1 MFRKIFKK
9 KKNLI
14 NVMIYKEIID
24 CSSFYTIRNFV
35 TDERK
40 IVMKGKR
47 CDESRRK
54 RN

>member
-9 KKNLI
+9 KKNFI
-14 NVMIYKEIID
+14 NVMVYKEIID
-24 CSSFYTIRNFV
+24 CSSFYGIHNFV

-47 CDESRRK
+47 CNERK
-54 RN
+54 KM